1 MLIRSPYTEVT
12 DKVVFVLD
20 KRSSPAN
27 DDNDNVQSSKKLIL
41 EQEDTSDSNKAG
53 KATSDGLDRVAT
65 NGGILF

>member
-53 KATSDGLDRVAT
+53 KATSDSLDRVAT